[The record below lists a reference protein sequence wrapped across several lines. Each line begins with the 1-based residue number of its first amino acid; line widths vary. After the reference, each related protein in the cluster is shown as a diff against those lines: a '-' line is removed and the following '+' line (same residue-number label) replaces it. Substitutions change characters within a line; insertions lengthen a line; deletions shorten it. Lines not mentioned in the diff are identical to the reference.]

1 MRSIW
6 KGHIRFLLV
15 AIPVRIYNAIET
27 SEKIQFNQLHRDD
40 YGPIGYDKR
49 CKKCSQ
55 IVSNDQITKGYQYE
69 PDRYAIVEPEDVAK
83 IKIKTTKA
91 VDIVGFVDRSEIPTT
106 FYDAPYFAGPDGPVS
121 EKPYALLR
129 EVMKQTGKIGVGKVV
144 LRDRED
150 LVAVFP
156 HEDGLVL
163 QKLHYPHEL
172 RKMDSVPEIE
182 SVGKLTAQK
191 LNKNELKLA
200 ATLVQEMETTLAD
213 VDTDDNYYNAL
224 RNLID
229 SKIKGRKVV
238 ELEEV
243 EEVPRLD
250 IMSALKKSLQQSNRK
265 PMVKSPATASKK
277 KPEITLVKP
286 KTTTAKKRKA
296 S

>member
-27 SEKIQFNQLHRDD
+27 SEKIQFNQLHRED

-172 RKMDSVPEIE
+172 RKMDAVPEIE
-182 SVGKLTAQK
+182 AVGKLTAQK

-200 ATLVQEMETTLAD
+200 ATLVQEMETTLAE
-213 VDTDDNYYNAL
+213 VDTEDNYYNAL
-224 RNLID
+224 RTLID

-243 EEVPRLD
+243 EELPRLD

-265 PMVKSPATASKK
+265 PMVKAPATAAKK